1 MRHHL
6 LPEPKQRRRD
16 AALLHGDKVLLCKR
30 AIEPRLGKWTL
41 PAGFMENG
49 ESSLEGA
56 IRETREE
63 AGATISVREDSLYT
77 LFNLPKINQVYLFF
91 RAELADLNFAAGV
104 ESLEVALFAEED
116 IPWDELAFP
125 VVHSTLKHYFADR
138 QEQKFPVRMFDVHY
152 SPERKITTTLI
163 SNSAY

>member
-1 MRHHL
+1 
-6 LPEPKQRRRD
+6 
-16 AALLHGDKVLLCKR
+16 
-30 AIEPRLGKWTL
+30 
-41 PAGFMENG
+41 
-49 ESSLEGA
+49 LEGA